1 MPNASDANKTAPTD
15 IEKGNGRNNI
25 MDSDIMMSGYGSN
38 IILGNKDGGGKGE
51 DIAIMKA
58 TNYFTDKY
66 SNFLWFYNKVFNY
79 LEIYNKRSLSSSEM
93 ISLPLPQP
101 KTSITS
107 SEISILSSFNL

>member
-1 MPNASDANKTAPTD
+1 
-15 IEKGNGRNNI
+15 

-38 IILGNKDGGGKGE
+38 IILGNKDFGGKGE

-79 LEIYNKRSLSSSEM
+79 LEIYNKNLADKKFDLKKEDPFTLNNC
-93 ISLPLPQP
+93 I
-101 KTSITS
+101 I
-107 SEISILSSFNL
+107 EILNDNKKMKEKIKKIKECTKYWIK